1 MKKVIRSLIG
11 MDKYRVYFNH
21 EFDKLKVLS
30 AQTINKQVISN
41 AGKLEN
47 IQEAEFS
54 VFAQWGDDG
63 IIQYL
68 IHTLGIENKIF
79 IEFGVENYQEA
90 NTRYLLINNNWK
102 GLVLDG
108 SEENINYIKNDEI
121 SWRYN
126 ITAVCQF
133 LTVENLNETIKNA
146 GFEGDIGIL
155 HIDVDGNDYWLW
167 ECLNIVN
174 PEIVI
179 MEYNSMFGN
188 KAAFTVP
195 YKNNFYVTNEHYSNL
210 YFGASL
216 KAMEHLAIKKGYTLV
231 GCNSNGNNAYF
242 VRNDKL
248 KNMLPTTADKS
259 YVKAMSR
266 QNRDEQGK
274 LTFIDDFEAIKKC
287 ADLPVIDIITNQTLN
302 LKQLI

>member
-30 AQTINKQVISN
+30 AQTINKHVISS
-41 AGKLEN
+41 AGKLAN

-68 IHTLGIENKIF
+68 IHTLGIKNKIF

-90 NTRYLLINNNWK
+90 NTRYLLINDNWK

-108 SEENINYIKNDEI
+108 SEENIRYIKNDEI

-146 GFEGDIGIL
+146 GFEGEIGIL
-155 HIDVDGNDYWLW
+155 HIDVDGNDYWFW
-167 ECLNIVN
+167 ENINVVN

-195 YKNNFYVTNEHYSNL
+195 YKSDFYVTNEHYSNL

-216 KAMEHLAIKKGYTLV
+216 KAFEFLAKKKGYSFV

-248 KNMLPTTADKS
+248 KDIEPTTADKS

-266 QNRDEQGK
+266 QNRDQQGK
-274 LTFIDDFEAIKKC
+274 LTFTDDFEAIKKC
-287 ADLPVIDIITNQTLN
+287 ADLPVIDVTTNQTFN
-302 LKQLI
+302 LKQFI